1 MRRWQYW
8 LDTLILSTQH
18 NPPRFVELVMLSLA
32 MILLGLWTVTS
43 QWQYLTLSL
52 SYIIG
57 SSFSILVRES
67 LGPRPQFQLTH
78 LTALLLLI
86 ISFYSF
92 AELMRELGLF

>member
-1 MRRWQYW
+1 MRPWQNW
-8 LDTLILSTQH
+8 FDTLILSTQQ
-18 NPPRFVELVMLSLA
+18 NPPRFVELVMLILA
-32 MILLGLWTVTS
+32 MVLLGLWTFTG
-43 QWQYLTLSL
+43 QWPYLALSL

-86 ISFYSF
+86 ISFCSF
-92 AELMRELGLF
+92 AELIK

>member
-1 MRRWQYW
+1 MRPWQYW
-8 LDTLILSTQH
+8 LDTLILSTQQ
-18 NPPRFVELVMLSLA
+18 NPPRFVELVMLTLA
-32 MILLGLWTVTS
+32 MILLGLWTVTP

-92 AELMRELGLF
+92 AELMIR